1 MKNAAG
7 EVIRSVEAYKSFNF
21 AKYRYYRLVWGG
33 LAPSTTY
40 TLEMRRRSTADA
52 ERYLDSEWAAVQ
64 VTTDA
69 DPAAD
74 HADCLLYAISSE
86 CLRADS
92 RCTEPTASATARPRI
107 SRIRTG

>member
-74 HADCLLYAISSE
+74 HADCLLYADFERSRRD
-86 CLRADS
+86 RA
-92 RCTEPTASATARPRI
+92 
-107 SRIRTG
+107 